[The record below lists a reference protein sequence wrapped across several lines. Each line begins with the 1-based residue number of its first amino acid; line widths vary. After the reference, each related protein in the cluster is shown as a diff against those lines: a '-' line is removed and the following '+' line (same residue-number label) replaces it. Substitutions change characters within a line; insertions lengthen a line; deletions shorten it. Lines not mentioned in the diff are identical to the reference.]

1 MKKKIISINEDLCKA
16 CGNCVSSCHQG
27 AIQIIN
33 GKAKL
38 VNENFCDGL
47 GLCIGECPSGAL
59 KIIEK
64 EIEEKK
70 AEEKVKP
77 LACGCPGTMVMDR
90 RSGCSSSKV
99 SVLNPSSKLSSSCA
113 CGSELR
119 QWPVQL
125 HLVPATAPFLKNSE
139 LVVLSSCSAVAT
151 PEIHSKLIKNRAVV
165 MACPKLDNT
174 EGYLEKLRD
183 IFSTA
188 DTPKVIIA
196 LMAVPCCNGLL
207 SIVTEAARLSDRK
220 DLVIEKV
227 VVSLDGNLG
236 DPEELTY

>member
-1 MKKKIISINEDLCKA
+1 MKKKIISINKDLCTG
-16 CGNCVSSCHQG
+16 CGNCVTSCHQG

-70 AEEKVKP
+70 IEEKVKP

-90 RSGCSSSKV
+90 RDGCMSSRVSTSK
-99 SVLNPSSKLSSSCA
+99 PSSKDASSCT
-113 CGSELR
+113 CRSELR

-125 HLVPATAPFLKNSE
+125 HLVPATAPYLKGSE

-151 PEIHSKLIKNRAVV
+151 PEVHSRLIKDRAVV
-165 MACPKLDNT
+165 MACPKLDNR

-183 IFSTA
+183 IFSMA
-188 DTPKVIIA
+188 NTPKVIVA
-196 LMAVPCCNGLL
+196 LMAVPCCSGLL
-207 SIVTEAARLSDRK
+207 SIVTEAARLSGRK
-220 DLVIEKV
+220 DLVIEKM

-236 DPEELTY
+236 DLEELTY